1 MSVTPTREP
10 DVSVS
15 TSQYVYRGK
24 VRVIVYYKPN
34 KALRAKAQ
42 ELQLVFDILEEA
54 TRNQKPFTELNQK
67 IPENST

>member
-1 MSVTPTREP
+1 MLAL
-10 DVSVS
+10 S
-15 TSQYVYRGK
+15 TSQYVSRGK
-24 VRVIVYYKPN
+24 VREIVYYKPN

-54 TRNQKPFTELNQK
+54 TRNQKPFTVSNQK